1 MIKII
6 YNPLYD
12 GEIYLGDQPNA
23 MGANYLGT
31 SGLLE
36 ELGLRLGIPTQTK
49 SDVERQADYLN
60 AMQKHVSG
68 TTFEKAAQVDPFGVA
83 SKLLRWRD
91 DLLMAGWDGKGT
103 ETKLAKLSVLAKIET
118 DFSSKGE
125 PDFWREVCE
134 ACENK
139 SLADSIAVIQIDCP
153 WSEIPAIVQ
162 CTLKHLEDHG
172 ISLLRTVPETTTP
185 AKLDIAKI
193 KLLEFDDVNE
203 AYEWMVQV
211 ELPENTV
218 VVNRDNMR
226 LNYTLYTWNKPEVP
240 ASVTQSN
247 PQLLQLF
254 KLSLSVLARPTNIYN
269 LVSYLQLPKSPI
281 PGKLRNELARVLL
294 KNGGFGEKKKR
305 DDGQWR
311 DDWEDT
317 IASFEF
323 LNDKEKATP
332 QAKAKKMPFLNVIRK
347 SYDSGIAKED
357 LVDYITQL
365 QQWVRGF
372 NGRDDMPEERVK
384 QLHELSDLLSSFSTA
399 TTSLPN
405 LIAYDEIEKRLLQ
418 IYRPMNYA
426 LQQPERGSLN
436 VINDVRCMA
445 IPANTLVWL
454 DCQAE
459 DTEIDPYDFLN
470 SDERAYLCNNNVL
483 LPDFG
488 QHLKTL
494 RNERIRLL
502 NAVKDQVILVRSAY
516 DGTTRLSEH
525 SMVAEANY
533 MNGGKMPSES
543 PDIIFTMQ
551 TGNMVTKPIDHY
563 QSQFAYELGPLAY
576 KGRKESNTSIDTL
589 IQLPFNY
596 VMQHVA
602 QLPMPDDEQLKSTY
616 LTKGLVAHYFFQ
628 HIIEDG
634 EKDYTKMHNLTEN
647 EFDQRLDDA
656 INATGL
662 ILLQPE
668 NASELHNFKEDLKE
682 SMLALISIMEQLQLK
697 PVGCELPFPANENDP
712 LPLEDIGA
720 FGARIDFLLTNSQG
734 DYVIFDF
741 KWSFGK
747 RYKEKLE
754 QNNAIQ
760 LELYRQTVLATYPG
774 KRVVGIGYYLMPV
787 KQLITSD
794 FDEIEG
800 SSLIKHI
807 DIDVETGDLFEKIKK
822 AYQYRMDE
830 IKQGHIE
837 EAEMM
842 DLLGKK
848 DCYYANQNQKGK
860 ELCPLEVKENTQGRG
875 KNKTLVSVVK
885 NSEYI
890 FQPSK
895 KPRYDEDKKEPAE
908 TPTSHPILKGRL
920 K

>member
-1 MIKII
+1 MIKIV
-6 YNPLYD
+6 YRPEYD
-12 GEIYLGDQPNA
+12 EEIFLGDQPRV
-23 MGANYLGT
+23 MGTEYLGT
-31 SGLLE
+31 KGLLQ
-36 ELGLRLGIPTQTK
+36 ELGLRLGLPTTAK
-49 SDVERQADYLN
+49 ADVEREADYHN
-60 AMQKHVSG
+60 AMQKHLSG
-68 TTFEKAAQVDPFGVA
+68 TLFEKAAHIDPFGVA
-83 SKLLRWRD
+83 SKLLHWRD
-91 DLLMAGWDGKGT
+91 DLLMAGWDGKMT
-103 ETKLAKLSVLAKIET
+103 EAKLTKLSVLANIET
-118 DFSSKGE
+118 DFHSKGA
-125 PDFWREVCE
+125 PDYWREVYE
-134 ACENK
+134 ACKDK
-139 SLADSIAVIQIDCP
+139 SLADCVSDIQIDCP
-153 WSEIPAIVQ
+153 WSEIPTLVQ
-162 CTLKHLEDHG
+162 RTLEQIEKHGTTLHK
-172 ISLLRTVPETTTP
+172 TVPETTDP
-185 AKLDIAKI
+185 AQLDVNKI

-203 AYEWMVQV
+203 AYEWMAQV
-211 ELPENTV
+211 AELPKDTV
-218 VVNRDNMR
+218 IVNRDNMR
-226 LNYTLYTWNKPEVP
+226 LNYTLYTWDKPAVH
-240 ASVTQSN
+240 ASLTQSN

-254 KLSLSVLARPTNIYN
+254 KLSMSVFDRPVNIYN
-269 LVSYLQLPKSPI
+269 LVSYLQLPMSPI
-281 PGKLRNELARVLL
+281 PAKLRYELAHVLL

-323 LNDKEKATP
+323 LNDEGKATP
-332 QAKAKKMPFLNVIRK
+332 QAKAKKMPFINVIRK
-347 SYDSGIAKED
+347 PYDSGIPKED

-372 NGRDDMPEERVK
+372 NGMNDMPEERIK
-384 QLHELSDLLSSFSTA
+384 QLHGLSDLLSSFSTA
-399 TTSLPN
+399 TTLLPN
-405 LIAYDEIEKRLLQ
+405 PIAYDDIEKLLLQ

-470 SDERAYLCNNNVL
+470 SDERAYLDYNNVQ

-502 NAVKDQVILVRSAY
+502 NAVKEQVILVRSAY

-533 MNGGKMPSES
+533 MNGGKMPSDN
-543 PDIIFTMQ
+543 PDNIFKMQ
-551 TGNMVTKPIDHY
+551 SEKTITNPIDHY
-563 QSQFAYELGPLAY
+563 QSEFAYELGPLAY
-576 KGRKESNTSIDTL
+576 EGRKESNTSIDTL

-602 QLPMPDDEQLKSTY
+602 KLPLPDDEQLKSTY

-628 HIIEDG
+628 HIVKDG
-634 EKDYTKMHNLTEN
+634 EKNYSKMRNLTEN

-682 SMLALISIMEQLQLK
+682 SMLALISIMEQLKLK
-697 PVGCELPFPANENDP
+697 PEGCELPFPTNENDA
-712 LPLEDIGA
+712 LSLEDIGA
-720 FGARIDFLLTNSQG
+720 FGARIDFLMTNSQG

-741 KWSFGK
+741 KWSFSK

-774 KRVVGIGYYLMPV
+774 KRVVGVGYYLMPV

-807 DIDVETGDLFEKIKK
+807 DGVDGDLFEKIKN
-822 AYQYRMDE
+822 AYQYRMEE
-830 IKQGHIE
+830 IKRGHIE

-842 DLLGKK
+842 GLLE
-848 DCYYANQNQKGK
+848 DPTCYYASQDAQN
-860 ELCPLEVKENTQGRG
+860 LCPLEVDE
-875 KNKTLVSVVK
+875 KTK
-885 NSEYI
+885 TKQSEYI
-890 FQPSK
+890 FRPSK
-895 KPRYDEDKKEPAE
+895 KPRYDNDKKEPAE

>member
-1 MIKII
+1 
-6 YNPLYD
+6 
-12 GEIYLGDQPNA
+12 
-23 MGANYLGT
+23 
-31 SGLLE
+31 
-36 ELGLRLGIPTQTK
+36 
-49 SDVERQADYLN
+49 
-60 AMQKHVSG
+60 
-68 TTFEKAAQVDPFGVA
+68 
-83 SKLLRWRD
+83 
-91 DLLMAGWDGKGT
+91 
-103 ETKLAKLSVLAKIET
+103 
-118 DFSSKGE
+118 
-125 PDFWREVCE
+125 
-134 ACENK
+134 
-139 SLADSIAVIQIDCP
+139 
-153 WSEIPAIVQ
+153 
-162 CTLKHLEDHG
+162 
-172 ISLLRTVPETTTP
+172 
-185 AKLDIAKI
+185 
-193 KLLEFDDVNE
+193 
-203 AYEWMVQV
+203 
-211 ELPENTV
+211 
-218 VVNRDNMR
+218 
-226 LNYTLYTWNKPEVP
+226 
-240 ASVTQSN
+240 
-247 PQLLQLF
+247 
-254 KLSLSVLARPTNIYN
+254 
-269 LVSYLQLPKSPI
+269 
-281 PGKLRNELARVLL
+281 
-294 KNGGFGEKKKR
+294 
-305 DDGQWR
+305 
-311 DDWEDT
+311 
-317 IASFEF
+317 
-323 LNDKEKATP
+323 
-332 QAKAKKMPFLNVIRK
+332 
-347 SYDSGIAKED
+347 
-357 LVDYITQL
+357 
-365 QQWVRGF
+365 
-372 NGRDDMPEERVK
+372 
-384 QLHELSDLLSSFSTA
+384 
-399 TTSLPN
+399 
-405 LIAYDEIEKRLLQ
+405 
-418 IYRPMNYA
+418 
-426 LQQPERGSLN
+426 
-436 VINDVRCMA
+436 MA

-470 SDERAYLCNNNVL
+470 SDERTYLSINNVQ

-502 NAVKDQVILVRSAY
+502 NAVKEQVILVRSAY

-533 MNGGKMPSES
+533 MNGGKMPNENPDTIFKMQSEKT
-543 PDIIFTMQ
+543 IT
-551 TGNMVTKPIDHY
+551 NPIDHY
-563 QSQFAYELGPLAY
+563 QSEFAYELGALAY
-576 KGRKESNTSIDTL
+576 EGRKESNTSIDTL

-602 QLPMPDDEQLKSTY
+602 KLPLPDDEQLKSTY

-628 HIIEDG
+628 HIVEDG
-634 EKDYTKMHNLTEN
+634 EKDYSKMRNLTEN
-647 EFDQRLDDA
+647 EFDQRLGEA

-697 PVGCELPFPANENDP
+697 PVGCELPFPANENDA
-712 LPLEDIGA
+712 LSLKDIGA
-720 FGARIDFLLTNSQG
+720 FGARIDFLMTNSQG

-774 KRVVGIGYYLMPV
+774 KRVVGVGYYLMPL

-807 DIDVETGDLFEKIKK
+807 DGEAGDLFEKIKN
-822 AYQYRMDE
+822 AYQYRMEE

-842 DLLGKK
+842 ELLDHE
-848 DCYYANQNQKGK
+848 DCYYANQNQDEN
-860 ELCPLEVKENTQGRG
+860 ELCPLEVKEKTQGRG